1 MRRTLLTVYEP
12 AVAAPERAP
21 LTLLSAALRVCQ
33 QVLRDEHPT
42 IHAPPN
48 LDAHAP
54 LVVTTAALIESRCDE
69 LLRLLDFYDRA
80 VDHAVPPLDDHDDDI
95 PF

>member
-12 AVAAPERAP
+12 AAAAPERAP

-42 IHAPPN
+42 RN
-48 LDAHAP
+48 
-54 LVVTTAALIESRCDE
+54 VST
-69 LLRLLDFYDRA
+69 
-80 VDHAVPPLDDHDDDI
+80 
-95 PF
+95 